1 MILVRRALENFVDVI
16 DLTPDNIV
24 VLKFDKTVFSSDKH
38 VILCGAYVCPP
49 DSPYYKQ
56 THGAITSSISVIEQ
70 CLLDCAEKIEQS
82 LFLLCGD
89 FNARTGN
96 LNNSLQDCEE
106 DTYEFIQSD
115 LRGYRQSQDKI
126 VNAFGRLLLEMCATC
141 DLTILNGACRGDEL
155 GNFTYVCSTGSSTID
170 YFISSIELAEKV
182 VELKVAERFES
193 KHLPIEIQIGKSEKT
208 VPSSSS
214 RIEKL
219 IWDVNRRSDFE
230 ENVRREQ
237 FLGDINR
244 AMKTLQLSV
253 DEAVECLSQGLLTAA
268 QCMVKNV
275 YTGPRQSVW
284 FDCECK
290 TLKRE
295 MRKWYRKFRRA
306 ESGAERQKNRIEYIT
321 RRKRYRTL
329 LKDKKQTYKTEKVK
343 NLLDKRNDSKQFWK
357 EVRSV
362 NRVAQQR
369 PDISE
374 LEWTNH
380 FKSALG
386 TELTSAQPVV
396 IDEEDPPS
404 VDVLDSPI
412 TEEEIM
418 RAVEHL
424 KTSKAPGTD
433 GILAEMI
440 KTSLPQILP
449 FLVALFNRIFD
460 IGEYPTAWTGA
471 IIIPIHKS
479 GNKNDPDNYRGVS
492 LLSIL
497 GKVFAHIL
505 NKRLSWWQEEN
516 NKIAEEQSGFRTG
529 YSTMDNVF
537 VLYAIVQRY
546 LTKKSGKVYVCF
558 VDFKKAFDTINR
570 SMLWNVLRKAGVGGK
585 MLKILQSMY
594 KITKSCVRCPESLTD
609 FFDCPRGVRQGC
621 VLSPTLFSFFI
632 NELALDVA
640 KNGLY
645 GVQLTPDIIQ
655 ILIMLFAD
663 DVILTS
669 YCVKGL
675 QIQINLLKRYADNFS
690 MTVNMYKTKIIVFRK
705 GGFLGANEIWR
716 YGNEVIE
723 VVNCYKYLGLH
734 FTTKLSLTQ
743 TVNELATK
751 AKARTA
757 QVLKC
762 LWRLGSVHSEVFF
775 KIYDAQILPVL
786 MYGSEIWGYQRF
798 DAIEKAHLFAC
809 KRLLNVGFQ
818 TPNAMVLGDL
828 ARFPIFILTAV
839 RCIKFWLRI
848 LRLPEERLTKK
859 AYSMLIHLQENGKKT
874 WTFHVMQLICTNGFG
889 EVWFQQGVGDAGA
902 FLRCFRQRL
911 VDQYTQGWATDIETK
926 ERFEFYSS
934 FKRIFQ
940 IEKYIDYQQKRCFR
954 DSYVQFR
961 LGISPI
967 RVHRMRYR
975 KDVVPSQLL
984 CPVCKNE
991 IEDESHVIFRCN
1003 AYERFRKEVNII
1015 ASTSTTQDT
1024 FNALSRVMAADDEE
1038 SVIQLSRFLYRVFD
1052 MRNRAVSSE

>member
-1 MILVRRALENFVDVI
+1 MLNF
-16 DLTPDNIV
+16 
-24 VLKFDKTVFSSDKH
+24 
-38 VILCGAYVCPP
+38 
-49 DSPYYKQ
+49 
-56 THGAITSSISVIEQ
+56 
-70 CLLDCAEKIEQS
+70 
-82 LFLLCGD
+82 
-89 FNARTGN
+89 
-96 LNNSLQDCEE
+96 
-106 DTYEFIQSD
+106 
-115 LRGYRQSQDKI
+115 
-126 VNAFGRLLLEMCATC
+126 
-141 DLTILNGACRGDEL
+141 
-155 GNFTYVCSTGSSTID
+155 
-170 YFISSIELAEKV
+170 
-182 VELKVAERFES
+182 
-193 KHLPIEIQIGKSEKT
+193 
-208 VPSSSS
+208 
-214 RIEKL
+214 
-219 IWDVNRRSDFE
+219 
-230 ENVRREQ
+230 
-237 FLGDINR
+237 
-244 AMKTLQLSV
+244 
-253 DEAVECLSQGLLTAA
+253 
-268 QCMVKNV
+268 
-275 YTGPRQSVW
+275 
-284 FDCECK
+284 
-290 TLKRE
+290 
-295 MRKWYRKFRRA
+295 
-306 ESGAERQKNRIEYIT
+306 
-321 RRKRYRTL
+321 
-329 LKDKKQTYKTEKVK
+329 
-343 NLLDKRNDSKQFWK
+343 
-357 EVRSV
+357 
-362 NRVAQQR
+362 
-369 PDISE
+369 
-374 LEWTNH
+374 
-380 FKSALG
+380 
-386 TELTSAQPVV
+386 
-396 IDEEDPPS
+396 
-404 VDVLDSPI
+404 
-412 TEEEIM
+412 
-418 RAVEHL
+418 
-424 KTSKAPGTD
+424 
-433 GILAEMI
+433 
-440 KTSLPQILP
+440 
-449 FLVALFNRIFD
+449 
-460 IGEYPTAWTGA
+460 
-471 IIIPIHKS
+471 
-479 GNKNDPDNYRGVS
+479 
-492 LLSIL
+492 
-497 GKVFAHIL
+497 
-505 NKRLSWWQEEN
+505 
-516 NKIAEEQSGFRTG
+516 
-529 YSTMDNVF
+529 
-537 VLYAIVQRY
+537 
-546 LTKKSGKVYVCF
+546 
-558 VDFKKAFDTINR
+558 
-570 SMLWNVLRKAGVGGK
+570 
-585 MLKILQSMY
+585 LQSMY
-594 KITKSCVRCPESLTD
+594 KIVKSCVRCPESLTD

-940 IEKYIDYQQKRCFR
+940 SEKYIDYQQKRCFR

-975 KDVVPSQLL
+975 KDVVPGQLL